1 MWTFS
6 CGHEDISMIE
16 GLIYFVVYLIIIGLI
31 LWVLLYA
38 VQNIPM
44 PAPFAQVAK
53 VVIMVIGALI
63 VILLLLQMLGGLGP
77 VPRLF
82 PRG

>member
-1 MWTFS
+1 
-6 CGHEDISMIE
+6 MIT
-16 GLIYFVVYLIIIGLI
+16 GLVYLIVYLIIIGLI

-53 VVIMVIGALI
+53 VVIIVVGCLI
-63 VILLLLQMLGGLGP
+63 VILLLLQLIGGMGP
-77 VPRLF
+77 LPKLVP
-82 PRG
+82 

>member
-1 MWTFS
+1 
-6 CGHEDISMIE
+6 MIE